1 MKAIAI
7 VAAGGIGRGGNSDA
21 FISDRA
27 VTGGLGKLSDDPSIG
42 QMVVKDN
49 RIAVAT
55 SLAGAA
61 ETGPDGRDTIR
72 SQDGVAGRF
81 IEYLVALVNNLDV
94 LRFTN
99 RAVGIGRHAIATD
112 TGEGDT
118 VEIISGSRDVGRDHT

>member
-55 SLAGAA
+55 CLTGAA

-72 SQDGVAGRF
+72 SQDGVAGGF
-81 IEYLVALVNNLDV
+81 IEYLVAFVNDLDV
-94 LRFTN
+94 LGFSN
-99 RAVGIGRHAIATD
+99 RAVGIGRRTIATD
-112 TGEGDT
+112 AGEGDT
-118 VEIISGSRDVGRDHT
+118 IEITQGSREVGRDRI